1 MHEDVK
7 SVLLTQQQIAER
19 VAEMGKQITEDYKG
33 KNLVLVT
40 VLKGAAVFLSDLM
53 RSIDTHAEIDF
64 MVVSSYG
71 AATSSSGVVRIMRD
85 IEIPLED
92 KDVLVVE
99 DILDSGNTLQY
110 IKEVITGKN
119 PKSIKIAT
127 LLNKPARRMA
137 EIEADYTG
145 FVVPDEF
152 VIGYGLD
159 YNEKYRN
166 LPYIGILKPEVY
178 R

>member
-19 VAEMGKQITEDYKG
+19 VAEMGKEITEDYKG